1 MRLNKNQIE
10 HMAFIIVR
18 NLLKEEKIIADN
30 KNKLTESLMNLITD
44 EFQKEDT
51 LDQGKNPKR
60 KHRIPD
66 YVQNDQNKISQRKE
80 YCAVTKRLSREK
92 INFLARQ
99 ILDSLFENDEV
110 EFLFESNEI
119 RLSVVKTLE
128 EELKLY
134 DLIDKKAIEK
144 IQSQKKAIEEGSREW
159 EILYRKYYNDEISK
173 LGTFLE

>member
-1 MRLNKNQIE
+1 M
-10 HMAFIIVR
+10 
-18 NLLKEEKIIADN
+18 
-30 KNKLTESLMNLITD
+30 
-44 EFQKEDT
+44 
-51 LDQGKNPKR
+51 
-60 KHRIPD
+60 
-66 YVQNDQNKISQRKE
+66 
-80 YCAVTKRLSREK
+80 TKRLSREK
-92 INFLARQ
+92 VNFLARQ

-110 EFLFESNEI
+110 EFLLEPNEI